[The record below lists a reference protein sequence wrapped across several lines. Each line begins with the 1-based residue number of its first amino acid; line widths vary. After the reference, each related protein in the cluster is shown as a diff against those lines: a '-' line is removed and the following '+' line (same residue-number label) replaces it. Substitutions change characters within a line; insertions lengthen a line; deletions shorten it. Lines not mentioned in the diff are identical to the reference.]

1 MRLFCLVSSFN
12 VLLPIFIDM
21 QRGSEKRVK
30 YPINRNSLFFSDR
43 DLEIETDLG
52 MDYIMEDVG
61 QSVILYRVDIE
72 RSNLNK
78 TYLEAKEGGIVFKAP
93 IKVPCMYSIEA
104 GELRSYE
111 KNKNLA
117 SYVQNGQLRLY
128 VYEKTLSDMKID
140 IRRGDYIG
148 TVISENKLQMFTVVD
163 DGRANNDNRHTMYG
177 TKPYYRSITCAEV
190 NLNEFDGR

>member
-1 MRLFCLVSSFN
+1 M
-12 VLLPIFIDM
+12 LPIFIDM

-72 RSNLNK
+72 RSNLNQ

-93 IKVPCMYSIEA
+93 IKVPCMYSIET

>member
-1 MRLFCLVSSFN
+1 M
-12 VLLPIFIDM
+12 LPIFIDM

-72 RSNLNK
+72 RSNLNQ